1 MARIVLIDDEA
12 RLLQTL
18 ARFLEQQGHQVVR
31 GTTFAKWANSCSPG
45 VSNC

>member
-18 ARFLEQQGHQVVR
+18 ARFLEQQGHEVLR
-31 GTTFAKWANSCSPG
+31 GPNFHA
-45 VSNC
+45 V